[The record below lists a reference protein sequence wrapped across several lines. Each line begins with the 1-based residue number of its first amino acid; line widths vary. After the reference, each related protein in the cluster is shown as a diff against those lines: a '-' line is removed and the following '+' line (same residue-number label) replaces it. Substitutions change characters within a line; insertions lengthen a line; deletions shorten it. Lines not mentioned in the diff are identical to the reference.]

1 MGKTTTKK
9 KPTATKKKSSATE
22 NELQKEEDR
31 INKKKQDE
39 ERDERLV
46 QRILKKEDK
55 EEPQIKFI
63 GKTERFDKIAQ
74 RYRND
79 PIASA
84 QWVNI
89 LNSNDDENDY
99 SLTDKQLRQL
109 NTKLELP
116 TENFK
121 DGKLIRGKAK
131 KELIDF
137 LKRDTANAKELKS
150 LIVGGFLN
158 KNTKINSLFK

>member
-1 MGKTTTKK
+1 MISKK
-9 KPTATKKKSSATE
+9 LVE

-31 INKKKQDE
+31 LNKQIELIKLKEKQDE
-39 ERDERLV
+39 ERDERRV

-63 GKTERFDKIAQ
+63 GKIERFDKITQ

-89 LNSNDDENDY
+89 LNSNDDETNSDDNSSEEIEY
-99 SLTDKQLRQL
+99 RK
-109 NTKLELP
+109 
-116 TENFK
+116 FK
-121 DGKLIRGKAK
+121 IILQ
-131 KELIDF
+131 F
-137 LKRDTANAKELKS
+137 M
-150 LIVGGFLN
+150 
-158 KNTKINSLFK
+158 